1 VLQAKERSN
10 MDYKYVVANTKE
22 VSTIYEFVSDKQLN
36 REGVQATIMMLDDD
50 DDWSL
55 KTMSVKF
62 KDKATNKYHEAK
74 ITGLPDSEWENSE
87 QRCTLLEGELFGEEE

>member
-1 VLQAKERSN
+1 

-55 KTMSVKF
+55 QTINVKF

-74 ITGLPDSEWENSE
+74 ITGLPDSEWENSA

>member
-1 VLQAKERSN
+1 

-36 REGVQATIMMLDDD
+36 REGVEATIMMLDDD

-55 KTMSVKF
+55 QTINVKF

>member
-1 VLQAKERSN
+1 

-22 VSTIYEFVSDKQLN
+22 VTTIYEFVSDKQLN
-36 REGVQATIMMLDDD
+36 REGVQATVMMLDED

-55 KTMSVKF
+55 QTTFVRF
-62 KDKATNKYHEAK
+62 KDKATNKYHDATIVGK
-74 ITGLPDSEWENSE
+74 PDSAFENSE